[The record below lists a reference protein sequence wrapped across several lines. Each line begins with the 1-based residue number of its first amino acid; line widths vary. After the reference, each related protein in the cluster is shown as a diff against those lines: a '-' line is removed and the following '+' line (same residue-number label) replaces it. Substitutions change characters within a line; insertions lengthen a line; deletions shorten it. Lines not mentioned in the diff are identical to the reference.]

1 MNKTSWK
8 SIHRLLGCIAAAFVL
23 IYLLVF
29 IGGWR
34 LLESG
39 DMVMIEIAVAVLVG
53 IILWLFFEQ
62 ARQYDERLRQLEERI
77 SELERRANV
86 VD

>member
-1 MNKTSWK
+1 MNKVIWK
-8 SIHRLLGCIAAAFVL
+8 KLLRLLGCIAAAFVL

-62 ARQYDERLRQLEERI
+62 TRQYDERLQQLEERI
-77 SELERRANV
+77 ADLEQRAKPGN
-86 VD
+86 

>member
-1 MNKTSWK
+1 MNKTIWK
-8 SIHRLLGCIAAAFVL
+8 SLLRLLGCIAAAFVL

-29 IGGWR
+29 VGGWR

-39 DMVMIEIAVAVLVG
+39 DIVMIEIAVAVLVG

-62 ARQYDERLRQLEERI
+62 AGQHEEHLQQLEKRI
-77 SELERRANV
+77 AELELRVKA
-86 VD
+86 DD